1 MGLLMGRMCNV
12 LQTALFG
19 RTVLDV
25 ITISW
30 SQYTHMYMFVWST
43 HTHTHKHCVTNEIQ
57 NVFIV

>member
-1 MGLLMGRMCNV
+1 MRLLMGRVCNV

-25 ITISW
+25 ITGG
-30 SQYTHMYMFVWST
+30 QYTHMYIFVWST